1 MKAAYIEQTGPAENI
16 QYGELP
22 MPVLGENDVLVKV
35 QAVTVD
41 PVDTYIRSGAFHI
54 DLPLPFI
61 VGRDMAGVV
70 SEVGAAAR
78 RYKPGD
84 RVWSNCMGIHG
95 RQGTFAEYIAVPEQ
109 LLYPLPAGVDPID
122 AVAVVHSALTAIIGL
137 FEKAKIKAGDRL
149 FINGG
154 SGNVGNAII
163 QLAATSGAYVA
174 TTAGS
179 PEKAAWCRE
188 LGADRVIGY
197 HSEDVAAAVKEFAPD
212 GLDIY
217 WQATRSFD
225 LEQAVS
231 LMARRGR
238 IVVIAGLNAGTG
250 LPVGQFYTRDCILY
264 GYAVTY
270 ASVDE
275 LSAYARQIN
284 GWLSK
289 GKLRARIAEVMPLSK
304 AAEAHRLE
312 EHGNIFGKIVLVP
325 NEAL

>member
-1 MKAAYIEQTGPAENI
+1 MKAAYIERTGPAEDI
-16 QYGELP
+16 RYGEFP
-22 MPVLGENDVLVKV
+22 MPAVGENDVLVKML
-35 QAVTVD
+35 AVTVD
-41 PVDTYIRSGAFHI
+41 PVDTHIRSGRFRI

-61 VGRDMAGVV
+61 IGRDIVGEV
-70 SEVGAAAR
+70 SEVGAAVH

-84 RVWSNCMGIHG
+84 RVWSNCMGIAG
-95 RQGTFAEYIAVPEQ
+95 RQGTFAEYITVPEQ
-109 LLYPLPAGVDPID
+109 LLYPLPAGVDPIN

-137 FEKAKIKAGDRL
+137 FDKAKIKAGDRL

-163 QLAATSGAYVA
+163 QLATTSGAFVA
-174 TTAGS
+174 VTAGS

-188 LGADRVIGY
+188 LGADHVIDY

-217 WQATRSFD
+217 WQATQTFD

-231 LMARRGR
+231 LMAQRGR
-238 IVVIAGLNAGTG
+238 IVVIAGLNAGTT
-250 LPVGQFYTRDCILY
+250 LPVGQFYTRGCTLY
-264 GYAVTY
+264 GYVVTY
-270 ASVDE
+270 ASVEE

-289 GKLRARIAEVMPLSK
+289 GKLRARIAETLPLSE
-304 AAEAHRLE
+304 AAEAHRLQE
-312 EHGNIFGKIVLVP
+312 AGKTFGKIVLVP
-325 NEAL
+325 EDQT